1 MSENAENLEVIK
13 GDPIQEVADD
23 LAYKRLGIVNVL
35 FYGRPDE
42 PWVLVDAGLPGT
54 AHSIRAAAR
63 ERFGDRS
70 PEAIVLTHG
79 HFDHVGALK
88 SLADE
93 WDVPV
98 YAHGL
103 EHPYLDG
110 RSSYPPPD
118 PAAGGGLMART
129 SFIYP
134 KGPIDVGS
142 RLRPL
147 PEDGSVPGMPGW
159 RSLHTPGHTPGHV
172 SLWRGADRL
181 LVAGD
186 AFVTT
191 RAESVYAVAVQ
202 KPEVHGPPR
211 YYTPDWGAA
220 EASVQELAA
229 LEPETVV
236 SGHGP
241 ALRGAEMRRNL
252 HRLADD
258 FQTLA
263 VPDKGRYVDLPA
275 RADESGTTYV
285 PEGGGGAPVPVL
297 AAAGALL
304 VAAGGYALFHEA
316 RKNKRSGREG
326 QSPTGHDAPTVER
339 SLTVGKGADEL
350 YDLWLYPGTVAQV
363 MGHFAELTEAAGDT
377 TRWQVRLPLGRELAY
392 STEIF
397 DKQPGKLVRWAS
409 SGDSPPATGSVRFR
423 SAPGARGTVVTLRL
437 EFTPPGGALGKTAA
451 ETFKSVPET
460 VVGKAL
466 RRFKSLAETGEIP
479 TLERNPSARGRGDR
493 L

>member
-1 MSENAENLEVIK
+1 MSEHAEDLEVIK
-13 GDPIQEVADD
+13 GDPVQEVADD
-23 LAYKRLGIVNVL
+23 LAYKRLGIVNVV
-35 FYGRPDE
+35 FYGRRDE

-54 AHSIRAAAR
+54 AGSIREAAK
-63 ERFGDRS
+63 ERFGDRP

-98 YAHGL
+98 YAHTL

-110 RSSYPPPD
+110 RSPYPPPD
-118 PAAGGGLMART
+118 PAAGGGMMART
-129 SFIYP
+129 SFVYP
-134 KGPIDVGS
+134 KGPVDVGS

-147 PEDGSVPGMPGW
+147 SEDGSVPGMPGW
-159 RSLHTPGHTPGHV
+159 RWLHTPGHTPGHV
-172 SLWRGADRL
+172 SLWRDLDRL

-220 EASVQELAA
+220 EASVKTLAA

-241 ALRGAEMRRNL
+241 ALRGAEMRADL
-252 HRLADD
+252 HRLADG

-263 VPDKGRYVDLPA
+263 VPDKGRYVDTPA

-285 PEGGGGAPVPVL
+285 PEGGSSFPVL

-326 QSPTGHDAPTVER
+326 QSRAGHDAPTVER
-339 SLTVGKGADEL
+339 SLTVGRGADEL
-350 YDLWLYPGTVAQV
+350 YDLWLQPGTLTQV

-377 TRWQVRLPLGRELAY
+377 TRWQVRLPLGQELTY
-392 STEIF
+392 STEVF
-397 DKQPGKLVRWAS
+397 DKQPGERVRWAS

-423 SAPGARGTVVTLRL
+423 SAPGAWGTVVTLRL
-437 EFTPPGGALGKTAA
+437 EFTPPGGALGEAA
-451 ETFKSVPET
+451 ANVFKSVPET
-460 VVGKAL
+460 VVSKAL

-479 TLERNPSARGRGDR
+479 TLGRNPSARGLGDR